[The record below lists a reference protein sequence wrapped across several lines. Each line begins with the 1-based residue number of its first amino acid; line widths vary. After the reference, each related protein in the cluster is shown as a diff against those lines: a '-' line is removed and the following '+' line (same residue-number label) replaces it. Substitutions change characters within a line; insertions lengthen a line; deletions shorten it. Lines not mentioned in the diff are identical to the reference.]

1 MGLLAHI
8 SSTDVMICIYIYIL
22 YIHCPFMYVGYVC
35 FCVLESLY
43 SNLSSPKGDMLNL
56 MYTAIADQLTIMD
69 FLPLQNSSKTDVAIP
84 WRCTCD
90 IMRFENPPV
99 EKRAS
104 DSDCLV
110 AACGCIRIH
119 NCT

>member
-1 MGLLAHI
+1 
-8 SSTDVMICIYIYIL
+8 
-22 YIHCPFMYVGYVC
+22 MYVGYIC

-99 EKRAS
+99 EKGPVIPTAS
-104 DSDCLV
+104 LLLV
-110 AACGCIRIH
+110 DVYESTTAHDLIMNHCMSRYVK
-119 NCT
+119 